1 MVETKSRGQR
11 RNIWTFLPNR
21 HLFLKV
27 QEMGMKHSY
36 LFLVS
41 LLLLA
46 LVACGTSSGNSAQP
60 LPTVVLDSS
69 TAATQAPAGSPAKA
83 GGVTASGVVAPAQ
96 DAQLAFTQGGTVKT
110 VSAVEGD
117 QVQAGQLLI
126 ELDNTLFHLDLDQA
140 KRNLKEMTSPASIA
154 AASQAVASAQK
165 VLEDAQDKAD
175 SLTFPRASDTL
186 IQKTQG
192 QIDLAKQAL
201 SRASDSYRQVS
212 RKLDGDPKK
221 SAALVAMTNAQLNL
235 NDLIARINWY
245 SGRPNSTDAALI
257 QANLDTAKATLLEAQ
272 WYLAALNGEPLPED
286 ASGSQLAMLQQAKDA
301 VTSAQKRLDNTRLV
315 APISGTVVTVNVVTG
330 EYAAPAAPL
339 ILISDVAHLHVET
352 TDLSERDVP
361 KVEVGQTVGVF
372 VESLGENLTGRV
384 SLISPVSDT
393 LGGDV
398 VYKTTIELDAQPAG
412 LRSGMSVE
420 VQFGQ

>member
-1 MVETKSRGQR
+1 MKLRYLLL
-11 RNIWTFLPNR
+11 ILP
-21 HLFLKV
+21 
-27 QEMGMKHSY
+27 
-36 LFLVS
+36 

-46 LVACGTSSGNSAQP
+46 ACGTNSGTSAQA
-60 LPTVVLDSS
+60 LPTVVLDGGA
-69 TAATQAPAGSPAKA
+69 AATQVPAASPARAA
-83 GGVTASGVVAPAQ
+83 GGVAASGVVVPAQ

-110 VSAVEGD
+110 VNAVEGD

-126 ELDNTLFHLDLDQA
+126 ELDNTMLQLDLDQA

-212 RKLDGDPKK
+212 RKPDGDPKK
-221 SAALVAMTNAQLNL
+221 SAALVAMTTAQLNL
-235 NDLIARINWY
+235 NDLISKINWY

-315 APISGTVVTVNVVTG
+315 APISGTVVTVNVVRG

-339 ILISDVAHLHVET
+339 IFISDVAHLHVET

-372 VESLGENLTGRV
+372 VESLGENLTGHV

-398 VYKTTIELDAQPAG
+398 VYKTTIELDTQPAG
-412 LRSGMSVE
+412 MRAGMSVE
-420 VQFGQ
+420 VQFEN